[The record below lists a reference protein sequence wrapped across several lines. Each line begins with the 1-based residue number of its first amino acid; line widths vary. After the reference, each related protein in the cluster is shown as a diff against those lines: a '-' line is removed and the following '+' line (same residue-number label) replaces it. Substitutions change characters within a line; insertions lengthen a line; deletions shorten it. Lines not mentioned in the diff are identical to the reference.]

1 MRLQQLL
8 EAPQKLSEIINTPLR
23 DRTDI
28 LEVQDQLL
36 DAGLEEFAKL

>member
-1 MRLQQLL
+1 LKHSLAL
-8 EAPQKLSEIINTPLR
+8 SIPKLSGIINKALR

-36 DAGLEEFAKL
+36 DAGFEEFAKL

>member
-1 MRLQQLL
+1 LKHSLAL
-8 EAPQKLSEIINTPLR
+8 SNPKLSEIINKALR
-23 DRTDI
+23 DGTDI